1 MKPKHQCGIVL
12 ENKHVNAQWLAKHFL
27 DQFRMHPNM
36 DYSAF
41 HQMTQNSKFSSVSN
55 HQFYRARHTARII
68 LEGSVKDQYE
78 ILEDYCKQ
86 LLETNPGSTAKIQTL
101 LVDGKRVFEKVYI
114 CLKACKD
121 GFIRGCRRLIGL
133 DGCHLKGYSKGI
145 LLAAIGIDGANSIFP
160 IAYAVVGKETTESW
174 TWFLELLK
182 EDLHP
187 TDPCIYTMMS
197 DRQKG
202 LQNAVDKIFI
212 GSDVRF
218 CVRHMHGN
226 FKKDFPGLL
235 LKQMLWAA
243 ARATTPAVFERK
255 MKELKDVNERA
266 YNWLASK
273 NPSEWS
279 KSHFKESVKCDM
291 LLNNVCESFNGA
303 ILDARDKPIV
313 TLLESLR
320 LWLMRKFT
328 KNREN
333 VDKWKNPVHNNIM
346 KILDKQMEISAYC
359 SVERANATIFQVT
372 MNDGKRLTID
382 LDTHTCT
389 CRRWQLTGL
398 PCGHG
403 LATIFFAKHDVW
415 GYIHSWYHKAA
426 YKAAYEGT
434 VGPVPSPDNWPN
446 KGINPILPPGE
457 NNLPG
462 RPKKKRIL
470 SANEPPPA
478 NATKLSKKGQLNHC
492 GNCGQVGHSRRTCKN
507 EVAPTVF
514 IIFIL
519 SDFDNFY
526 NVK

>member
-1 MKPKHQCGIVL
+1 
-12 ENKHVNAQWLAKHFL
+12 
-27 DQFRMHPNM
+27 M
-36 DYSAF
+36 DFSAF
-41 HQMTQNSKFSSVSN
+41 YHMTQNSKFSKVSN
-55 HQFYRARHTARII
+55 HQFYRARATARII

-86 LLETNPGSTAKIQTL
+86 LLETNPGSTAKIQTI

-133 DGCHLKGYSKGI
+133 DGCHLKGYYKGI
-145 LLAAIGIDGANSIFP
+145 LLAAIGIDGANSIFL

-197 DRQKG
+197 DRKKG

-212 GSDVRF
+212 GSNGHF

-235 LKQMLWAA
+235 LKQMLWVT
-243 ARATTPAVFERK
+243 ARATTPVDFERK
-255 MKELKDVNERA
+255 MKDLKDVNERA
-266 YNWLASK
+266 YNWLAPK

-291 LLNNVCESFNGA
+291 LLNN
-303 ILDARDKPIV
+303 
-313 TLLESLR
+313 
-320 LWLMRKFT
+320 FT

-359 SVERANATIFQVT
+359 SIERAIATIFQVT
-372 MNDGKRLTID
+372 MNDGKRLTVD

-403 LATIFFAKHDVW
+403 LATIFFAKHDVY
-415 GYIHSWYHKAA
+415 GDIFTRGTTKE
-426 YKAAYEGT
+426 AYEGT
-434 VGPVPSPDNWPN
+434 VGPVPSPNNWPN

-462 RPKKKRIL
+462 RPKKKRNLI
-470 SANEPPPA
+470 ANEPPPA
-478 NATKLSKKGQLNHC
+478 NATKLSKKGQMNHC

-507 EVAPTVF
+507 EAAPTVATSYF
-514 IIFIL
+514 GLDYEGEYEFFVIVEPVGKRPKIPLLLDI
-519 SDFDNFY
+519 SWRVVPADS
-526 NVK
+526 